1 MSRTFFAWRRLLLA
15 LLLLAATASAQAA
28 EDDILA
34 AGEALFESRCAGV
47 CHQMP
52 EAGQLTAKQWPV
64 VLNTMQLRMKQFG
77 LPPLDAAEYEAVLYY
92 LKAQVQLP

>member
-1 MSRTFFAWRRLLLA
+1 MSGAFFAWRRLLLA
-15 LLLLAATASAQAA
+15 LLHLAVTASAQAA
-28 EDDILA
+28 GDDTLA
-34 AGEALFESRCAGV
+34 AGAALFESRCAGL

-52 EAGQLTAKQWPV
+52 EVGQLTAKQWPV

-92 LKAQVQLP
+92 LKAQVTLP